1 MYSHVDSHLAYK
13 IANANLL
20 EYPFP
25 HMFIENI
32 FPIDIYDEM
41 LINMPIQNNYSPIHE
56 KRMVKGSDG
65 RFVILFNELEN
76 LKIEKKKKEFWSEF
90 YKSIINSRF
99 THILTSK
106 FSNLIQRRFEG
117 QTGVNLKDEMM
128 LVQDR
133 TNYYLGP
140 HTDSIYKVITVL
152 FYLPENDE
160 NAHLGT
166 SIYSPKDTK
175 FQCVGGPHYRHQDF
189 HKVTTMPMKKNSV
202 FIFFK
207 SSKSFHGVEPLNKKN
222 ISRNLLLYDIYCKE
236 SSNLNLKNS

>member
-1 MYSHVDSHLAYK
+1 MENIKDCQNMYSHVDSHLAYK

-20 EYPFP
+20 EYPYP

-32 FPIDIYDEM
+32 FPIDIYEEM
-41 LINMPIQNNYSPIHE
+41 LINMPIQYNYSPINE
-56 KRMVKGSDG
+56 KRMVRGSDG

-140 HTDSIYKVITVL
+140 HTDSIHKVITVL

-202 FIFFK
+202 FIFFC
-207 SSKSFHGVEPLNKKN
+207 SFNFLETLW
-222 ISRNLLLYDIYCKE
+222 
-236 SSNLNLKNS
+236 

>member
-20 EYPFP
+20 EYPYP

-32 FPIDIYDEM
+32 FPVDIYEEM

-56 KRMVKGSDG
+56 KRIVRGSDG
-65 RFVILFNELEN
+65 RFVILFDELEN
-76 LKIEKKKKEFWSEF
+76 LKIEKKKKQFWSEIH
-90 YKSIINSRF
+90 KSLINSRF
-99 THILTSK
+99 THVLTSK
-106 FSNLIQRRFEG
+106 FANLIKMRFDG
-117 QTGVNLKDEMM
+117 QKGINLKDEMM

-140 HTDSIYKVITVL
+140 HTDSTDKVITVL

-166 SIYSPKDTK
+166 SIYSPKDFK
-175 FQCVGGPHYRHQDF
+175 FQCIGGPHYSHQDF

-222 ISRNLLLYDIYCKE
+222 ISRNLLFYDIYCDR
-236 SSNLNLKNS
+236 SNNLN

>member
-20 EYPFP
+20 EYPYP

-32 FPIDIYDEM
+32 FPIDIYKEM
-41 LINMPIQNNYSPIHE
+41 LINMPIQNNYSPIQE
-56 KRMVKGSDG
+56 KRMVRGSDQ
-65 RFVILFNELEN
+65 RFVILFDELEN
-76 LKIEKKKKEFWSEF
+76 LKIEKKKKEFWSEIH
-90 YKSIINSRF
+90 KSIINSRF
-99 THILTSK
+99 THVLTSK
-106 FSNLIQRRFEG
+106 FANLIKMRFSG
-117 QTGVNLKDEMM
+117 QQGIKLKDEMM

-140 HTDSIYKVITVL
+140 HTDSKNKVITVL

-160 NAHLGT
+160 NVHLGT
-166 SIYSPKDTK
+166 SVYSPKDPK
-175 FQCVGGPHYRHQDF
+175 FECIGGPHYRHQDF
-189 HKVTTMPMKKNSV
+189 YKVTTMPMKKNSV

-222 ISRNLLLYDIYCKE
+222 ISRNLLLYDIYCNE
-236 SSNLNLKNS
+236 SNKLN

>member
-20 EYPFP
+20 EYPYP

-32 FPIDIYDEM
+32 FPIDIYEEM

-152 FYLPENDE
+152 FYLPENNE
-160 NAHLGT
+160 NANLGT

-175 FQCVGGPHYRHQDF
+175 FQCVGGPHYKHQDF

-222 ISRNLLLYDIYCKE
+222 ISRNLLLYDIYCDE
-236 SSNLNLKNS
+236 SNILN